1 MKYLG
6 IVKSEKDKMIL
17 PDNFVKE
24 VVSLQGEEP
33 LLYEAIEIEGM
44 IVLMNSPINRNRLA
58 LIEDLTQK
66 SIQEHRTSLDGLAH

>member
-6 IVKSEKDKMIL
+6 IVKNEKGKMIM

-24 VVSLQGEEP
+24 VVSLHGEEP

-58 LIEDLTQK
+58 QIEDLTQK
-66 SIQEHRTSLDGLAH
+66 SIQEHRTSLEGLAR